1 MSISSIQYPKKQP
14 KNFSIDD
21 ISVELNSPQKY
32 FFLNFAL
39 KYEKSKQKLENLKA
53 SLDEL
58 GSGFQIICLTK
69 S

>member
-1 MSISSIQYPKKQP
+1 MSVSSIQYPKKQP

-21 ISVELNSPQKY
+21 ILHLNMRS
-32 FFLNFAL
+32 LNKNF
-39 KYEKSKQKLENLKA
+39 ENLKA